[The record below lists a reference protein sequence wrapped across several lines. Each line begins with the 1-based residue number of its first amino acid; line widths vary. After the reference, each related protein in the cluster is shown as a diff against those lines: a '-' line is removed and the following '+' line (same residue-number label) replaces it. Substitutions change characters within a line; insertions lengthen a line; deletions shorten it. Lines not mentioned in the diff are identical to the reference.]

1 MMTRRRRRKPA
12 ACENEIDI
20 STALVDEDHIRLA
33 ILSVCARGATT
44 TPAQKAE
51 IEMFF
56 SALVAA
62 DPEARAAFELI
73 AALVADAILHPIL
86 TGRAE
91 DLPDWVPEP
100 YADRFMQELVT
111 IAAELQAA
119 GITPPVPTAH

>member
-1 MMTRRRRRKPA
+1 MRTRRRKPLA
-12 ACENEIDI
+12 ACENEIDL

-33 ILSVCARGATT
+33 ILSVYARGATT
-44 TPAQKAE
+44 TPAQKTE
-51 IEMFF
+51 IDVFF
-56 SALVAA
+56 STLDAA

-73 AALVADAILHPIL
+73 AGLVADAILHPIL

>member
-1 MMTRRRRRKPA
+1 MMTRRRRGKPA

-20 STALVDEDHIRLA
+20 STALVDEDHI
-33 ILSVCARGATT
+33 V
-44 TPAQKAE
+44 
-51 IEMFF
+51 FF

-62 DPEARAAFELI
+62 DPKARAAFELI

-111 IAAELQAA
+111 ITAELQAA